1 MAGLKPKW
9 YKIKDSKNPSINKIS
24 EIMRKIKNFL
34 KSEDGD
40 VIMGAVGMALFFL
53 AFYKI
58 MWIASA
64 VGILN

>member
-1 MAGLKPKW
+1 
-9 YKIKDSKNPSINKIS
+9 
-24 EIMRKIKNFL
+24 MRKIKNFL